1 MLPGFSGGTGQLV
14 LIDRIDISERAA
26 DLTEDLS
33 WGEGMCPGIGVL
45 QQWWEGLAG
54 VGMRDGA
61 AQGSPQPFDA
71 IGLRVVRGRVDQHEL
86 TTELVQQRAQL
97 ERASGRMDAQIV
109 QQHQSNPATRLRARD

>member
-54 VGMRDGA
+54 VGMLCTWC
-61 AQGSPQPFDA
+61 A
-71 IGLRVVRGRVDQHEL
+71 IGAVPRLHAL
-86 TTELVQQRAQL
+86 QQ
-97 ERASGRMDAQIV
+97 S
-109 QQHQSNPATRLRARD
+109 P